1 MLIGIKGLCQSPT
14 IISYQ
19 RLMFWQAKTRVEKM
33 NLGNSIFFYYYKQVW
48 APVVQVPSVRV
59 SPSWTHLPHLGSYR
73 LMTNQGLPQAEK
85 PTPPLWRSKFSR
97 PNLSPPQTFPL
108 TTQYLDCGCKC
119 YPLQTWKPMPPLWCS
134 KFSRPNLS
142 PPPNFSP
149 YYLVLGPQMQMLS
162 ALKNDC
168 L

>member
-142 PPPNFSP
+142 PPPKLFPLLPSTWTADANAIRAQKSE
-149 YYLVLGPQMQMLS
+149 
-162 ALKNDC
+162 C
-168 L
+168 